1 MSVERPTELRIQK
14 IHGFMHRKSVHV
26 NYNHCGFLVPLREH
40 KSSLECKFCTKI
52 CLSFYPYGASTVRLR
67 IPHNMGLT
75 ELDKERV
82 NEIGMMLMMIR
93 KRCKSKVKNVVS
105 SAVPIANEV
114 YLAFSSF
121 RILSLFRQLNPA
133 AFGIELFM
141 LLFAIYHIVHQ
152 F

>member
-1 MSVERPTELRIQK
+1 MQI
-14 IHGFMHRKSVHV
+14 KS
-26 NYNHCGFLVPLREH
+26 
-40 KSSLECKFCTKI
+40 
-52 CLSFYPYGASTVRLR
+52 
-67 IPHNMGLT
+67 
-75 ELDKERV
+75 
-82 NEIGMMLMMIR
+82 EI
-93 KRCKSKVKNVVS
+93 VVS